1 VIEKLL
7 VGAAVAAA
15 AVVGAAPGG
24 ADPGP
29 YPSPFS
35 VLGCDECPQTVKEG
49 DPPVTDQMNQGMQA
63 ALTPGQPGPHA
74 R

>member
-1 VIEKLL
+1 MIEKLL
-7 VGAAVAAA
+7 VCAAVAVA

-24 ADPGP
+24 AD
-29 YPSPFS
+29 PSPFS
-35 VLGCDECPQTVKEG
+35 VLGCDECPQTVKKG
-49 DPPVTDQMNQGMQA
+49 GPPVTDQMNQGMQA